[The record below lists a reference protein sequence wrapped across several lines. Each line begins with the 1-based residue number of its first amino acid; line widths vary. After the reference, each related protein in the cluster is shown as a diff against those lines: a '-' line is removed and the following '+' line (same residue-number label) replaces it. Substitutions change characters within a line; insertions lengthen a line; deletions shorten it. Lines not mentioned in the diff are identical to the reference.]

1 MERNN
6 TIDSYDQRKKVKS
19 RNVQVVGTFFDTFL
33 NLGHLLLY
41 NFKMLACQL
50 ISPKC
55 QQQNVCPS
63 NIVWN
68 FLRPFLKTA

>member
-33 NLGHLLLY
+33 NLGRLLLY
-41 NFKMLACQL
+41 SFKNLRIHLPELLME
-50 ISPKC
+50 KC
-55 QQQNVCPS
+55 
-63 NIVWN
+63 I
-68 FLRPFLKTA
+68 